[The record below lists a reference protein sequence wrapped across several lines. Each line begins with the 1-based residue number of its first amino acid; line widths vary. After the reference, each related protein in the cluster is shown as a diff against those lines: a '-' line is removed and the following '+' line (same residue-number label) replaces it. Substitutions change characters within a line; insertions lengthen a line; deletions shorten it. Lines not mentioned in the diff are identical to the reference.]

1 MVISMKMPLKALK
14 LTLFLLL
21 ILILPKITQS
31 STNNTTLSTSP
42 TQLQLNTLTAFNINI
57 TVYNVTDLSAWQ
69 IKIAFN
75 PNIIQCI
82 NISLPQQ
89 HIFSGHS
96 TTGLSYII
104 ENQKGYI
111 LAFNGLWEP
120 TGVNGSGILCQ
131 LTFQAINVG
140 ISSLTFTAITQ
151 MGGTYLIDSD
161 DNLIPIETTNGL
173 VTIAPEGFNQ
183 YQFNVQA
190 DTQKTYTVL
199 ILTNSSLTNF
209 NFNNTLKKIE
219 FSLNGP
225 NETSGA
231 CSISIPKELLNGTF
245 AILLNNKVTVFSS
258 SNDEINNYLTFSYH
272 HSTINVQ
279 ILITIFGDING
290 DRVVDGKDI
299 AITARAFGSYP
310 GSARWNPIADI
321 NQDFE
326 VDGKDLALIAKKFG
340 QTWNP

>member
-1 MVISMKMPLKALK
+1 M
-14 LTLFLLL
+14 F
-21 ILILPKITQS
+21 PKIAQ
-31 STNNTTLSTSP
+31 STNTTTISTSP
-42 TQLQLNTLTAFNINI
+42 TQLQLNTLTTFNINI

-69 IKIAFN
+69 IKISFN

-82 NISLPQQ
+82 NVSLPQQ

-131 LTFQAINVG
+131 LTIQAINIG
-140 ISSLTFTAITQ
+140 MSSLTFTRTMQ
-151 MGGTYLIDSD
+151 MGGTYLVNSK
-161 DNLIPIETTNGL
+161 DNMIPIETINGL
-173 VTIAPEGFNQ
+173 ITIAPKGFNQ
-183 YQFNVQA
+183 YQFNVQV
-190 DTQKTYTVL
+190 DIQTYTVL

-209 NFNNTLKKIE
+209 NFNNTSKKIE

-225 NETSGA
+225 DGTSGA
-231 CSISIPKELLNGTF
+231 CSISIPKGLLNGAF
-245 AILLNNKVTVFSS
+245 AILLNNKATAFSS
-258 SNDEINNYLTFSYH
+258 SNDEINNYLCFTYH
-272 HSTINVQ
+272 HSIINTQ
-279 ILITIFGDING
+279 ILITILGDING
-290 DRVVDGKDI
+290 DRTIDGKDI
-299 AITARAFGSYP
+299 SIAARAFGSYP
-310 GSARWNPIADI
+310 SSLRWNPLADI
-321 NQDFE
+321 NQDLE